1 MRWLLGRIARRLRL
15 WRRMKE
21 IVAFDRAEIDAEND
35 PLREAKRRLLN
46 R

>member
-1 MRWLLGRIARRLRL
+1 
-15 WRRMKE
+15 MKE